1 MEDLAHTNI
10 HSNLTRICPIC
21 GNNFSCT
28 NKNRIYCSSRCSK
41 KAEKRRYK
49 SRNIV
54 GKRYLNHYCLK
65 TDNTKYNNIVITRWR
80 GQLPINN
87 LQTIQIKKQL
97 PIRVNENDSI
107 IEDLL
112 VC

>member
-1 MEDLAHTNI
+1 MEISEHTSIYN
-10 HSNLTRICPIC
+10 NLTRICPIC

-28 NKNRIYCSSRCSK
+28 NKNRIYCSHRCSK
-41 KAEKRRYK
+41 RAEKRRYK
-49 SRNIV
+49 NRNVI
-54 GKRYLNHYCLK
+54 GKRHLNHFCLK
-65 TDNTKYNNIVITRWR
+65 TNKTTVNNIVITRWR

-97 PIRVNENDSI
+97 TEHSNENDSI
-107 IEDLL
+107 MKDLL